1 MQRTKYQGVR
11 GKRGSSGDLAVLSV
25 TDEYNSLPLT
35 AVHLSWFVQGN
46 SQTCKV
52 YLLDLPL
59 PSNIIK

>member
-1 MQRTKYQGVR
+1 M
-11 GKRGSSGDLAVLSV
+11 LSV

-35 AVHLSWFVQGN
+35 AVHLSWFVRGN
-46 SQTCKV
+46 SQTRKV